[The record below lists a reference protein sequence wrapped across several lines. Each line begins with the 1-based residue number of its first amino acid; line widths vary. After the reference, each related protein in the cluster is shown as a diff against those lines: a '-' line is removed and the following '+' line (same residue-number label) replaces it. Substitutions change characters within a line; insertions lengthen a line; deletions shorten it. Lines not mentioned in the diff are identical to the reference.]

1 MQVMTWSKPK
11 PESVKEFKVPGV
23 FWKADERDESSKVKH
38 EIM

>member
-23 FWKADERDESSKVKH
+23 FWKADERDESSKVQH